1 MAGSSS
7 CTTRSSVARRRRPAP
22 RSSSNHAA
30 RRAATAARVASV
42 ALGRC
47 RSACHGWPPTRTL
60 AVDRSPPIPGGARR
74 RPRFGCMKHEPGG
87 RFHVAA
93 TEDLITEQRHAGRDG
108 RRRVIYGPMSESMR
122 IGFHLTP
129 FWSPTDRHPT
139 QIIDEAIQV
148 VAVAARM
155 GYAWPS
161 IRQHLLSHPT
171 VGPQPFPM
179 LARMAPETGAMRLK
193 PSVLLLPI
201 VNAVEAAENIATLDH
216 ISHGRLDVGV
226 SIGYRDK
233 ELETVGLRR
242 PDRVPKLEESLA
254 LMKQLWA
261 GDEVT
266 FTGRYTRVT
275 AGRMGFRPY
284 QQPHPFLEMA
294 AQSVGATRRAA
305 RLTDGVF
312 FGPQV
317 GWPDIQALVGVYREA
332 RAGVAGAGP
341 GKIFA
346 SRSLIVGPSKEA
358 ATAAAREFLEK
369 TFRQYTSWDMQERT
383 MVPLRLGFD
392 ASLDDWAVYGSPKDC
407 VEAIQRGRAMGLD
420 GIGFT
425 MYSLPKDV
433 QARIEYL

>member
-1 MAGSSS
+1 MTPTGRSRSNWPAPRRRRMWAGSCRTSPSVTSRRARRRPRGGSS
-7 CTTRSSVARRRRPAP
+7 GCGIRCRTAWSANCACAAFAPSRPRRPTWPSSSPTSISASGNRPPTARRCGAGRRAISPSASAAATAAWSPATTPCASGLAWCSSVARRRRPAP

-108 RRRVIYGPMSESMR
+108 RRRVIYGPMFESMR

-148 VAVAARM
+148 VAVASRM
-155 GYAWPS
+155 GYAWVS
-161 IRQHLLSHPT
+161 IGQHLLSHPT
-171 VGPQPFPM
+171 VWPQPFPM

-193 PSVLLLPI
+193 TSVLLLPI
-201 VNAVEAAENIATLDH
+201 VNAVEATENIATLDH

-242 PDRVPKLEESLA
+242 PDRVPKPDESLA

-284 QQPHPFLEMA
+284 QQPHPPLEMG

-312 FGPQV
+312 FGPQ
-317 GWPDIQALVGVYREA
+317 
-332 RAGVAGAGP
+332 
-341 GKIFA
+341 
-346 SRSLIVGPSKEA
+346 
-358 ATAAAREFLEK
+358 
-369 TFRQYTSWDMQERT
+369 
-383 MVPLRLGFD
+383 
-392 ASLDDWAVYGSPKDC
+392 
-407 VEAIQRGRAMGLD
+407 
-420 GIGFT
+420 
-425 MYSLPKDV
+425 
-433 QARIEYL
+433 IE